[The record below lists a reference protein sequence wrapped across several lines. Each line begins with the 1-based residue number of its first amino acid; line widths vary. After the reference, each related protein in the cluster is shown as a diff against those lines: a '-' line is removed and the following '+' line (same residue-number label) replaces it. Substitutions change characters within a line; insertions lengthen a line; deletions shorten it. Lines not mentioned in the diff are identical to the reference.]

1 VLPKLMELKSLF
13 LSILQ
18 ETQIQKVQTEAAYAL
33 FHSENKSKERNTN
46 KDLPPHEGSSSSIR
60 SSF

>member
-1 VLPKLMELKSLF
+1 MELKSLF

-33 FHSENKSKERNTN
+33 FHSEKKSKERNTN
-46 KDLPPHEGSSSSIR
+46 KDLPPHEGSSSIR